1 MAHADGLKDF
11 AGPSKGL
18 ASGRPAQNHS
28 DATDYQTA
36 YKNQRC
42 DPGII
47 SEVHIAILKMHI
59 PDGVYHTGTSQKD
72 SNTAQCAKDRGNKVH
87 SVAPEILELRSRA

>member
-1 MAHADGLKDF
+1 MADQDGPKDF
-11 AGPSKGL
+11 AGPSKGS

-28 DATDYQTA
+28 YATNYQA
-36 YKNQRC
+36 AHKNQRC

-47 SEVHIAILKMHI
+47 GEVHIAILKMHI
-59 PDGVYHTGTSQKD
+59 PDGVYHTGASQKY